1 MRIVLLIR
9 VEYQF
14 CQFGVESNWKDLY
27 AVLAA
32 SLNRSHI
39 FMSDQEKTD
48 RPIRSFVLRQGR
60 LTPGQQRAF
69 DQLWPRYGVD
79 YRIEPLDLQG
89 LFGNKNPVFVEIGF
103 GNGESL
109 AQMAAANPEQNYLGI
124 EVHGPGVGHLLLKI
138 QELGLTNIRIMKH
151 DAIEVLN
158 NGLSDASLQGLFLFF
173 PDPWH
178 KKRHQKRRILNP
190 DFIKQLCRLI
200 KPGGVFHAAT
210 DWEGYAVQMMELLS
224 EAQDQL
230 QNSAGDGNYTPRPE
244 YRPLTKFEQ
253 RGHRLGH
260 GVWDLVFIRRP
271 A

>member
-1 MRIVLLIR
+1 
-9 VEYQF
+9 
-14 CQFGVESNWKDLY
+14 
-27 AVLAA
+27 
-32 SLNRSHI
+32 
-39 FMSDQEKTD
+39 MSDQQKMH

-69 DQLWPRYGVD
+69 DALWPLYGIE
-79 YRIEPLDLQG
+79 YTGEPLDLTT
-89 LFGNKNPVFVEIGF
+89 LFGNDNPTLVEIGF

-109 AQMAAANPEQNYLGI
+109 AQMAAAHPEQNYLGI

-158 NGLSDASLQGLFLFF
+158 NCLADASLQGLFLFF

-178 KKRHQKRRILNP
+178 KKRHHKRRILNP
-190 DFIKQLCRLI
+190 TFLKQLYRVI
-200 KPGGVFHAAT
+200 KPGGFFHAAT
-210 DWEGYAVQMMELLS
+210 DWEEYAVQMMEVLGEAS
-224 EAQDQL
+224 EQF
-230 QNSAGDGNYTPRPE
+230 QNSVGKGNYTPRPE

-260 GVWDLVFIRRP
+260 GVWDLIFIRRP